1 MYLLVIRHA
10 IAEDRD
16 EYATTGA
23 DDDDRP
29 LTAIG
34 KRRMRRNADGLRRTA
49 THIELLAASP
59 LVRAQQTA
67 RILADA
73 FRLREVETL
82 EALRPDAHPRELL
95 KWLGKQEADATIAV
109 VGHEPHMGQLVSWCV
124 TGVATAGVTLKKG
137 GTALIEFD
145 RKPAAGNGTLNW
157 LLTPGQ
163 LRALAE

>member
-1 MYLLVIRHA
+1 MQLLVIRHA

-16 EYATTGA
+16 EYATTGGG
-23 DDDDRP
+23 DDDRP

-34 KRRMRRNADGLRRTA
+34 KRRMRRNAEGLRRTA
-49 THIELLAASP
+49 SHIEVLAASP

-73 FRLREVETL
+73 FRVRDVVTI

-95 KWLGKQEADATIAV
+95 TWLVKQPADATVAV
-109 VGHEPHMGQLVSWCV
+109 VGHEPHVGTVISWCLA
-124 TGVATAGVTLKKG
+124 GVATAGAMFKKG
-137 GTALIEFD
+137 GAALIEFE
-145 RKPAAGNGTLNW
+145 RKPAAGKGALRW